1 MTDPVFTP
9 QLRKAPRRKKAPA
22 ATKRSVERIGR
33 QELIAR
39 RDFCIMAITRHD
51 RDESNHNAFFS
62 KARTL
67 LTRHWYP
74 SSWRSRADILRNAE
88 WLLRVG
94 EQLTRAETLDVYHLA
109 PVPPHHHR
117 DR

>member
-1 MTDPVFTP
+1 MADPVFTP
-9 QLRKAPRRKKAPA
+9 LLRKRPRRRKAPA

-39 RDFCIMAITRHD
+39 RDRCIMLIARHD
-51 RDESNHNAFFS
+51 RDGSNDNAFFS

-74 SSWRSRADILRNAE
+74 SSWRSRADLLRNAE
-88 WLLRVG
+88 WLMRVG
-94 EQLTRAETLDVYHLA
+94 EQLRAQTAELDRLA
-109 PVPPHHHR
+109 PAA